1 MRILPAALALS
12 VVIHGVALAVVVT
25 RNPAQPLANPPV
37 DNVEVVDVQPMA
49 VALLDDHTVA
59 SVPPLAATPAASV
72 NGPATRIAAT
82 AGHRGGEVA
91 SDGQPVHST
100 LMDMRRPERP
110 PERELKGPSD
120 EFMRKFLG
128 KPVVAQP
135 NPIEGERITD
145 ELEDTDH
152 NLHDESWM
160 SHASGEQQVAER
172 ERRLALEDARDSHE
186 LKQDGDG
193 YKATHS
199 GFVANVEADGTA
211 HIHDKPTFD
220 ATDAAMR
227 HFHDDPY
234 ASNKRKFLDDTREER
249 YEIGKRYKHQQLQH
263 SAILAKQNV
272 DWLWAKTRDAGERKQ
287 GLFEMWD
294 DCAETGDDDLV
305 TGGRAARNVIV
316 GFIRAHM
323 TGADAYTPDEVAAFN
338 AHRHSVA
345 TFAPY
350 TD

>member
-12 VVIHGVALAVVVT
+12 VVIHGAALAVVVT
-25 RNPAQPLANPPV
+25 RNTAQPLANLPAV
-37 DNVEVVDVQPMA
+37 KIEVVDVQPMA

-59 SVPPLAATPAASV
+59 SVPPLAAGSIGTAS
-72 NGPATRIAAT
+72 GPATRIAAST
-82 AGHRGGEVA
+82 GHRGGEVGA
-91 SDGQPVHST
+91 TTQHPTHSG
-100 LMDMRRPERP
+100 MMVMREPDHT
-110 PERELKGPSD
+110 LKGPSA

-135 NPIEGERITD
+135 NPIEGEHIQD
-145 ELEDTDH
+145 DLDAAQN

-160 SHASGEQQVAER
+160 NHANGEQVDAER
-172 ERRLALEDARDSHE
+172 QRLVALEDARDSHE

-193 YKATHS
+193 YKATHAS
-199 GFVANVEADGTA
+199 FDANVEPDGTA

-227 HFHDDPY
+227 HYHDDPY

-272 DWLWAKTRDAGERKQ
+272 DWLWAKTRDPGERKQ

-294 DCAETGDDDLV
+294 DCAESGDDDLV

-323 TGADAYTPDEVAAFN
+323 TGADAYTADEVAAFN